1 MTAEQL
7 AHLATRH
14 AILVSTVLALP
25 HPQDGYDA
33 WRARWKN
40 VTDLVDE
47 IGRMVRTPAD
57 AEPSFASRCI
67 GRCANRSRR
76 SPTSPVRRSPN
87 LRPSIVRGIDALGE
101 GRSGK

>member
-14 AILVSTVLALP
+14 AIFVTTVLTLP

-47 IGRMVRTPAD
+47 IGRMVRTA
-57 AEPSFASRCI
+57 
-67 GRCANRSRR
+67 G
-76 SPTSPVRRSPN
+76 
-87 LRPSIVRGIDALGE
+87 
-101 GRSGK
+101 